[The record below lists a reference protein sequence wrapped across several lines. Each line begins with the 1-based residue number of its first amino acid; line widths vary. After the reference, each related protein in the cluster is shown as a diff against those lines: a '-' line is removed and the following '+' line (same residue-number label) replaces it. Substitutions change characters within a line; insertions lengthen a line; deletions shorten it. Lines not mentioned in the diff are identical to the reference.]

1 MTPHDDAHL
10 LSGAYA
16 LDALTA
22 EEAAALEAAMQE
34 SEELRGEVVGLTDTA
49 VVLGLSV
56 PPAAPPAA
64 LRGRLLEAIETLPQE
79 AAPAGV
85 TAEAETV
92 PTPMPNGVHVPPRRP
107 RRRRGRMAA
116 LLAAAAAAVLI
127 FSGGFLLQRTLL
139 EPQGEFSRVTQAAD
153 VHIADA
159 TVTGGGTAKVYWSRS
174 EHRTAVVLI
183 GVETPSD
190 RVLQLWSIRGDTVTS
205 AGLYEPQGG
214 DRYALL
220 SGTPARGEQL
230 AVSVEPAGGSP
241 QPTTKPIVVVPL
253 QA

>member
-1 MTPHDDAHL
+1 MTQHDDAHL

-16 LDALTA
+16 LDAVTA
-22 EEAAALEAAMQE
+22 EEAAAVEAAMHE

-64 LRGRLLEAIETLPQE
+64 LRGRLLDAIETLPQE
-79 AAPAGV
+79 AVAEEPEEMPAVAP
-85 TAEAETV
+85 
-92 PTPMPNGVHVPPRRP
+92 PMPNGVHVAPRRP
-107 RRRRGRMAA
+107 RRRHGRMAA
-116 LLAAAAAAVLI
+116 LLAVAAAAVLV

-139 EPQGEFSRVTQAAD
+139 EPQGEYSRITQAAD
-153 VHIADA
+153 VERVRAD
-159 TVTGGGTAKVYWSRS
+159 VSGGGTATVYWSRT
-174 EHRTAVVLI
+174 EHRTAVVLN
-183 GVETPSD
+183 GVAPPSG

-205 AGLYEPQGG
+205 AGLYQPQGG

-220 SGTPARGEQL
+220 AGTPSSGEQL

-253 QA
+253 KA